1 MGLEISGNEKNENQA
16 QKPSISQEEA
26 NKKWQES
33 SSKINKIREAERLDS
48 IKDEL
53 MRVWKLD
60 TQKPKAS
67 FLFPDKNGNKENMKI
82 DMTAQTLEFQG
93 KTIKI
98 ELPKGATMSNILF
111 SGEGVKIEGKLWF
124 FSGSGSASY
133 EKLIQA
139 IDTVVENGSYKLI
152 AGKEEIWFRL
162 V

>member
-1 MGLEISGNEKNENQA
+1 MGLEISGNEKNENQT

-26 NKKWQES
+26 TKKWENALEERE
-33 SSKINKIREAERLDS
+33 KIKKAERLDFITS
-48 IKDEL
+48 WLREI
-53 MRVWKLD
+53 WKITLEN
-60 TQKPKAS
+60 PKAS